1 MNFLLF
7 FFALPIATILLS
19 IVGEKILRC
28 PILVAITT
36 FAIYLIVT
44 FAIFSSIF
52 LVATIVYT
60 ILSYLA
66 ACVTEI
72 FLRRNNQVQTIS
84 SSSVQQVNNNSC
96 NNCSNCCRRNY

>member
-19 IVGEKILRC
+19 IVGEKILRS

-36 FAIYLIVT
+36 FAIYVIVS
-44 FAIFSSIF
+44 FAIFSSAF

-60 ILSYLA
+60 IVSYLSA
-66 ACVTEI
+66 YIAEI
-72 FLRRNNQVQTIS
+72 FFTKNHNIEETSCS
-84 SSSVQQVNNNSC
+84 STQQANSNSC
-96 NNCSNCCRRNY
+96 NHCCRRGF